1 MGDPRPSTRRLVAWP
16 VAGLLP
22 LLAVLGCSATGGD
35 TAASTASPPIK
46 VTALKDPGNIEQPL
60 NGYILTQ
67 RQSQLAFAAEQR
79 LRVRCA
85 ARFGLRWEPPPVNL
99 DVPDT
104 FRYGADAY
112 VRYDED
118 AARRYGY
125 HAAPA
130 DGTGADLAG
139 DPAQEVPTA
148 KLSPQLRAVLT
159 GQGSR
164 TVAGQEVPEGGC
176 VEEARRELR
185 EGTDPRW
192 NENYPNALAIDL
204 QGKIDE
210 DPRAVAVLARWS
222 GCMKASG
229 FAYKRPKDAWADPRW
244 KAADT
249 ASAEEKAV
257 AVAEVECGRKA
268 EVAETLAAVERAYQT
283 RVVDEKSQELAEYTR
298 GKEAVLR
305 HVAQLLGR

>member
-1 MGDPRPSTRRLVAWP
+1 MGDPRRSTRRLVAWP

-22 LLAVLGCSATGGD
+22 LLAVLGCSAAGGD
-35 TAASTASPPIK
+35 TASTAPPPIK
-46 VTALKDPGNIEQPL
+46 VTALKDLRDIEQPL

-79 LRVRCA
+79 LRIRCA
-85 ARFGLRWEPPPVNL
+85 ARFGLRWDPPPVNL

-112 VRYDED
+112 VRYDEA

-130 DGTGADLAG
+130 DGAG
-139 DPAQEVPTA
+139 TDPTVDPAQEVPSSTKSA
-148 KLSPQLRAVLT
+148 PLRAVLT

-164 TVAGQEVPEGGC
+164 TVAGKKVPEGGC

-204 QGKIDE
+204 QGK
-210 DPRAVAVLARWS
+210 
-222 GCMKASG
+222 
-229 FAYKRPKDAWADPRW
+229 
-244 KAADT
+244 
-249 ASAEEKAV
+249 
-257 AVAEVECGRKA
+257 
-268 EVAETLAAVERAYQT
+268 
-283 RVVDEKSQELAEYTR
+283 
-298 GKEAVLR
+298 
-305 HVAQLLGR
+305 